1 MSYINANMDA
11 IVRLA
16 NNIDQYESD
25 IRKLQQDMNNQF
37 NRLSENGKWADDK
50 YKEYADSQ
58 ISELNNQINE
68 IYHSIEND
76 LRPFL
81 QDFYQRLREYQEVW

>member
-1 MSYINANMDA
+1 MVLSEQSDKHHKKI
-11 IVRLA
+11 LA
-16 NNIDQYESD
+16 D
-25 IRKLQQDMNNQF
+25 IR
-37 NRLSENGKWADDK
+37 EK
-50 YKEYADSQ
+50 YRDTLRQ
-58 ISELNNQINE
+58 MNE